1 MCSSA
6 PAAPST
12 QSSTVDLPD
21 WAKPYAKET
30 LAKTSALTD
39 INQNP
44 YQQYG
49 GERIAGFQ
57 PMQEQAFK
65 TMSGLDAGP
74 DAFAKGI
81 GSYMSPYMQNVVDIQ
96 KREAGRQSD
105 IAGTQQQAQA
115 AQAGAFG
122 GGRDAIMRAERER
135 NLGQQ
140 MNDIQ
145 AKGSQAAFDQASN
158 QFRQGITQQSGLAQ
172 MQGQMG
178 QQQQQQAQRPLDM
191 AYQDFQNQQNY
202 PYKQLG
208 FMSDMVNKLPLGQK
222 STSQIYD
229 QGPGTVQTLAS
240 LGGAAYGFG
249 KSGMF
254 GAEGGLMESY
264 SYGGVTGQDNKDS
277 IVGRMYSVEELQ
289 KAREAALNRRDLDTV
304 ASIDERLQ
312 ELQAIQ
318 QAQTASIDRGLG
330 SAFNQIPED
339 QQEQMIA
346 SGASGG
352 MVAFAKG
359 GDTYGNRFEQSLTD
373 LKAMANQAPA
383 EPTPEQRD
391 EGISARIP
399 MLEKRYGPDITQPY
413 LEETKA
419 KRAGLTD
426 QMEKDKGLA
435 FAMASLG
442 MLSRKRTPGESQRN
456 QLFSGLGE
464 AGQTFIGEVG
474 RLKKENREVDDKL
487 RQSEILLATAQ
498 QSRKE
503 GLINKADAEETRA
516 QDLKRDVFKTKMALQ
531 EKVATLEGGLA
542 QTEMQGKN
550 AKEVAGI
557 SAAAHRYAADKPGEM
572 ERIMNTVND
581 IRSGKKT
588 YAGKTGEDGAKAYQ
602 DDLSQTGAA
611 RYGVKYTG
619 PDTTFANDAKFQ
631 TELDKRTAMLQLQ
644 KAQPGKTQ
652 ADIDELDR
660 KIEAE
665 RQKLITEF
673 RETRASG
680 VTSKNQPAPGAAPAA
695 APTAAP
701 SGQSPLY
708 VTAPDGKTY
717 RFNTP
722 AEAEKFRKQI
732 GG

>member
-1 MCSSA
+1 MCSPAPSA
-6 PAAPST
+6 P
-12 QSSTVDLPD
+12 SSTTQTTDLPD

-44 YQQYG
+44 YQKYG

-65 TMSGLDAGP
+65 TMSGMDASPEG
-74 DAFAKGI
+74 FAKGI

-115 AQAGAFG
+115 TQAGAFG

-145 AKGSQAAFDQASN
+145 ARGSQAAFDQASG

-178 QQQQQQAQRPLDM
+178 QQQQQQEQRPLDM

-208 FMSDMVNKLPLGQK
+208 FMSDMVNRLPLGQK
-222 STSQIYD
+222 STAQVYD
-229 QGPGTVQTLAS
+229 QGPGMVQTLAG

-264 SYGGVTGQDNKDS
+264 ADGGVTSDQNVES
-277 IVGRMYSVEELQ
+277 ILGRLSDQQLAQAKET
-289 KAREAALNRRDLDTV
+289 ALNRRDIEQAQMIDAEMAER
-304 ASIDERLQ
+304 ASIRG
-312 ELQAIQ
+312 
-318 QAQTASIDRGLG
+318 GLG
-330 SAFNQIPED
+330 GAFNQIPIE
-339 QQEQMIA
+339 QQEEMMA
-346 SGASGG
+346 GG
-352 MVAFAKG
+352 GIVAFAPG
-359 GDTYGNRFEQSLTD
+359 GAAKSKDTYGNRFEQSLTD
-373 LKAMANQAPA
+373 LKAMSNKAPA
-383 EPTPEQRD
+383 EQTPEQRD
-391 EGISARIP
+391 EAISARIP

-413 LEETKA
+413 LEETKS

-464 AGQTFIGEVG
+464 AGQTFISEVG

-516 QDLKRDVFKTKMALQ
+516 QDLKRDAFKTNIDVQ
-531 EKVATLEGGLA
+531 GKVAQLTSGLA
-542 QTEMQGKN
+542 QQEMQGAN
-550 AKEVAGI
+550 ALKVAGI
-557 SAAAHRYAADKPGEM
+557 TAAVQRETMNKPGEL
-572 ERIMNTVND
+572 ERIMADVEA
-581 IRSGKKT
+581 IRSGKKSF
-588 YAGKTGEDGAKAYQ
+588 AGKTGEEGAQAYKET
-602 DDLSQTGAA
+602 LSQVGEARGGYRYLGPDKSPEQAAAIRKQALDDDRVKDAGLAIIAAGSDPVKKQAA
-611 RYGVKYTG
+611 RENYDRILQSVEQGLRDQIQAGRTQRG
-619 PDTTFANDAKFQ
+619 PADATTAPAKSAAAVG
-631 TELDKRTAMLQLQ
+631 RTPPPAAVDML
-644 KAQPGKTQ
+644 KSDPSGKNRK
-652 ADIDELDR
+652 DFDE
-660 KIEAE
+660 I
-665 RQKLITEF
+665 F
-673 RETRASG
+673 G
-680 VTSKNQPAPGAAPAA
+680 PGAAAKA
-695 APTAAP
+695 L
-701 SGQSPLY
+701 GQ
-708 VTAPDGKTY
+708 
-717 RFNTP
+717 
-722 AEAEKFRKQI
+722 
-732 GG
+732 

>member
-1 MCSSA
+1 MCAPSA
-6 PAAPST
+6 PPAPST

-21 WAKPYAKET
+21 WAKPYAKES
-30 LAKTSALTD
+30 LAKAKALTD
-39 INQNP
+39 IDQNP

-65 TMSGLDAGP
+65 SMSGLDAGP

-115 AQAGAFG
+115 TQAGAFG

-140 MNDIQ
+140 MGDIQ
-145 AKGSQAAFDQASN
+145 AKGSQAAYEQAAN

-178 QQQQQQAQRPLDM
+178 QQQQQQAQRPLDV
-191 AYQDFQNQQNY
+191 AYQDFLSQQNY

-229 QGPGTVQTLAS
+229 QGPGMVQTLAG

-264 SYGGVTGQDNKDS
+264 ADGGVTSDQNVES
-277 IVGRMYSVEELQ
+277 ILSKLSDPQ
-289 KAREAALNRRDLDTV
+289 LAQAKEAALNRRDVEQSQMIDAEMAER
-304 ASIDERLQ
+304 ASIRG
-312 ELQAIQ
+312 
-318 QAQTASIDRGLG
+318 GLG
-330 SAFNQIPED
+330 GAFNQIPAE
-339 QQEQMIA
+339 QQEEMMA
-346 SGASGG
+346 GGG

-359 GDTYGNRFEQSLTD
+359 GDTYNNRFEQSLTD
-373 LKAMANQAPA
+373 LKAMSNKAPA
-383 EPTPEQRD
+383 EQTPEQRD
-391 EGISARIP
+391 EAISARIP

-413 LEETKA
+413 LEETKS

-516 QDLKRDVFKTKMALQ
+516 QDLKRDAFKTNIDVQ
-531 EKVATLEGGLA
+531 GKVAQLTSGLA
-542 QTEMQGKN
+542 QQEMQGAN
-550 AKEVAGI
+550 ALKVAGI
-557 SAAAHRYAADKPGEM
+557 TAAANRYAADKPGEL
-572 ERIMNTVND
+572 ERIINTVGD
-581 IRSGKKT
+581 IRSGKRT
-588 YAGKTGEDGAKAYQ
+588 HAGKTGADAATAYQ
-602 DDLSQTGAA
+602 NDLVKAGEA
-611 RYGVKYTG
+611 RGGYKYTG
-619 PDTTFANDAKFQ
+619 PDKTPEQAAAIRKQALDDDRVRDAGLAIIAAGSDLAKKQ
-631 TELDKRTAMLQLQ
+631 AARENYNRILQSVEQ
-644 KAQPGKTQ
+644 DIINQ
-652 ADIDELDR
+652 ADAARANKRPDANAPAKSAAAVGRTPPPAAVDMLKSDPSGKNRKDFDE
-660 KIEAE
+660 I
-665 RQKLITEF
+665 F
-673 RETRASG
+673 G
-680 VTSKNQPAPGAAPAA
+680 PGAAAKVL
-695 APTAAP
+695 
-701 SGQSPLY
+701 GQ
-708 VTAPDGKTY
+708 
-717 RFNTP
+717 
-722 AEAEKFRKQI
+722 
-732 GG
+732 